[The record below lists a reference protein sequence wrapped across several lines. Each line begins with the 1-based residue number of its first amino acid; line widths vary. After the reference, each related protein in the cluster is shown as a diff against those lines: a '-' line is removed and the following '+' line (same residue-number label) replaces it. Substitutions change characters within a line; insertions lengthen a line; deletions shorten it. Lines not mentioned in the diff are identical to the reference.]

1 MDRRSTK
8 EDICYA
14 TQNRQEAVGILSKQA
29 DIVLVLGSQNSS
41 NSQRLREL
49 AEEGGRKSYLIDG
62 PEDLSMEWFSADDRV
77 LITAGASA
85 PESVVQSTITWLQQH
100 FSASV
105 REEMI
110 RKEEVYF
117 PLPRPLRNLEK
128 EALKASK

>member
-1 MDRRSTK
+1 M
-8 EDICYA
+8 
-14 TQNRQEAVGILSKQA
+14 GILSKQA